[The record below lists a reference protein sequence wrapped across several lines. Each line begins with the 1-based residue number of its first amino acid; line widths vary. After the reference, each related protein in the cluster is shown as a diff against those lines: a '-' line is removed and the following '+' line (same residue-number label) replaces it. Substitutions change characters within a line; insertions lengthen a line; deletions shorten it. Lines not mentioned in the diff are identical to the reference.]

1 MNKITE
7 ILPTDPGKQAAGKSK
22 AVEQQDGP
30 SFHEVLQKI
39 TSDGQG
45 QGQQSTETASAVSG
59 ASQAAEAASGA
70 GIDPVMSPKQV
81 TGLMRAERT
90 LELLSEYENQL
101 GDGEV
106 SLKDMAGTVDAL
118 ETEAKE
124 LNKILET
131 LDPDDSLFGL
141 LQDVATVAVVESIKF
156 NRGDYLPAA
165 TACRIHGRS
174 GCGRNAVCWRAR
186 EAYPHRAAW
195 RPGPGCATHDGCSP
209 A

>member
-165 TACRIHGRS
+165 TA
-174 GCGRNAVCWRAR
+174 
-186 EAYPHRAAW
+186 
-195 RPGPGCATHDGCSP
+195 
-209 A
+209 